1 MILEVAILDV
11 KNGLEIEFQKN
22 FTLARQYISAAVGYK
37 GHSLRKC
44 MERPSRYILLVEWKI
59 WKVTKLDFENL
70 MSTKNGKHYCINIT
84 IHFQQLNIT
93 KQFTRITFKKP

>member
-11 KNGLEIEFQKN
+11 KNGLEIEFEKN

-44 MERPSRYILLVEWKI
+44 MERPSRYILLVDW
-59 WKVTKLDFENL
+59 ENL
-70 MSTKNGKHYCINIT
+70 ESHEFGFRKSNEYEKWKALLHKYYDPFPTVEHYQTVHENNI
-84 IHFQQLNIT
+84 
-93 KQFTRITFKKP
+93 

>member
-11 KNGLEIEFQKN
+11 KNGLEIEFEKN

-44 MERPSRYILLVEWKI
+44 MERPSRYILLVDWENLESHEVGFRKSTENEKWKALLH
-59 WKVTKLDFENL
+59 KYYVPFPTVEHYETFFEN
-70 MSTKNGKHYCINIT
+70 NI
-84 IHFQQLNIT
+84 
-93 KQFTRITFKKP
+93 

>member
-11 KNGLEIEFQKN
+11 KNGLEIEFEKN

-44 MERPSRYILLVEWKI
+44 MERPSRYILLVDWENLESHEVGFRKSNEYEKWKALLH
-59 WKVTKLDFENL
+59 KYYVPFPTVEHYETVFEN
-70 MSTKNGKHYCINIT
+70 NI
-84 IHFQQLNIT
+84 
-93 KQFTRITFKKP
+93 

>member
-11 KNGLEIEFQKN
+11 KNGLEIEFEKN

-44 MERPSRYILLVEWKI
+44 MERPSRYILLADW
-59 WKVTKLDFENL
+59 ENL
-70 MSTKNGKHYCINIT
+70 ESHEVGFRKSNEYEKWKALLHKYYDPFPTVEHYQTVHENNI
-84 IHFQQLNIT
+84 
-93 KQFTRITFKKP
+93 